1 MQTKQDNNRKIAFLI
16 VSCDKYS
23 DLWVPFFTLLDKYWP
38 EIYYKKYLLS
48 NSKEFSWPGVNQI
61 NIGEDISYSDNL
73 LKCID
78 HIDEDWILLWL
89 EDLFLSSPVNTT
101 KLDRIISVFT
111 KNESVDSINVNLEK
125 MLITINL
132 KKGKNLN
139 DDIIRQL
146 IKDSG
151 YDVTEINRDS

>member
-1 MQTKQDNNRKIAFLI
+1 MK
-16 VSCDKYS
+16 
-23 DLWVPFFTLLDKYWP
+23 
-38 EIYYKKYLLS
+38 
-48 NSKEFSWPGVNQI
+48 
-61 NIGEDISYSDNL
+61 
-73 LKCID
+73 
-78 HIDEDWILLWL
+78 
-89 EDLFLSSPVNTT
+89 LFLLFITITFFILMDYKETSSQN
-101 KLDRIISVFT
+101 KIEDQILRISVNGLVCDFCARSIEKIFT